1 MKTTTTTTTRVEV
14 WGVECPF
21 LRVAAPTTKLLK
33 LLYVLDTRYEGVR
46 MNGMMK

>member
-14 WGVECPF
+14 WGSF

-46 MNGMMK
+46 MNEIMK